1 MKSATQIF
9 QQSLTLNSKATTT
22 TGLELTFK
30 DTSRKANRPNIR
42 KPYEY
47 LCLTD
52 HKPFVKKLR
61 DLLKPLVGT
70 KLQCQITEAAGKV
83 HGYRLQIWALS
94 NAYDNSTNNTMSY
107 SGIIEADWN
116 ALIETVQNEIH
127 NFLGPDALLY
137 AEPWTKAR
145 KFEFRFET
153 YAMNHK

>member
-9 QQSLTLNSKATTT
+9 QQSLTLNSKA
-22 TGLELTFK
+22 
-30 DTSRKANRPNIR
+30 
-42 KPYEY
+42 
-47 LCLTD
+47 
-52 HKPFVKKLR
+52 
-61 DLLKPLVGT
+61 
-70 KLQCQITEAAGKV
+70 
-83 HGYRLQIWALS
+83 
-94 NAYDNSTNNTMSY
+94 TNNTMSY

-153 YAMNHK
+153 YVMNHK